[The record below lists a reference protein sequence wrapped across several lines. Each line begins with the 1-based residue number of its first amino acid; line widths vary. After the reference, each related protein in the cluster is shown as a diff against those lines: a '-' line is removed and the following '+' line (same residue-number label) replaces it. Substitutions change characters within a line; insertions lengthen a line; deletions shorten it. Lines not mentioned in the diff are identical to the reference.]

1 MLTKEISNPGL
12 GFIESLKMIEGKNP
26 KPKKPKQEQAPP
38 PKLKP
43 PPRVSELPNK
53 KVVEK
58 KAVEDVAAYLRE
70 ADLESYDD
78 IRMHQLTY
86 DEMVTQNMQEIF
98 LVYCR
103 AHMLQGK
110 HRTFEEIK

>member
-1 MLTKEISNPGL
+1 LLTKEISNPGL
-12 GFIESLKMIEGKNP
+12 GFIESLKMIEGKNT
-26 KPKKPKQEQAPP
+26 KPKKAKEQAAA

-53 KVVEK
+53 KAVEK

-78 IRMHQLTY
+78 VRMHQLTY
-86 DEMVTQNMQEIF
+86 DEMVT
-98 LVYCR
+98 
-103 AHMLQGK
+103 
-110 HRTFEEIK
+110 